1 MLFFKCTCEITC
13 TKLPWQYSAHVS
25 AKMNAKFQN
34 VMIEDVRALKDML
47 ESPKTHKTAHQ
58 EGFYHVFC

>member
-1 MLFFKCTCEITC
+1 MYKIAMAIFCN
-13 TKLPWQYSAHVS
+13 VS

-34 VMIEDVRALKDML
+34 VMNDDVRALKDML
-47 ESPKTHKTAHQ
+47 ERPKTHKTAHQ

>member
-1 MLFFKCTCEITC
+1 MAIFCN
-13 TKLPWQYSAHVS
+13 VS

-34 VMIEDVRALKDML
+34 VMNDDVRALKDML
-47 ESPKTHKTAHQ
+47 ERPKTHKTAHQ